1 MNTPNTVFVSTAIP
15 YVNAPPHLG
24 FALEVV
30 LADVVARHARARG
43 RSVHFVTG
51 TDDNSLSNV
60 RAAEA
65 RGISTREL
73 VDENTAC
80 FRALDRTLDASF
92 DDFLRTSVSPTHR
105 DAVHAFWD
113 ACAKR
118 GDLERRPYRGSY
130 CVGCEQFLAPSDLVH
145 GACPEHLTVPEIVEE
160 QNWFFRLSRFER
172 PIREALASGR
182 IRIEPPERAHEI
194 ERILE
199 AGLHDVSVSRSRTR
213 ARGWGIP
220 VPGDPEQV
228 IWVWFDALAS
238 YAATLGFP
246 HDRARHDRYWR
257 HAEHRVHVLGKGILR
272 FHAILWPALL
282 LAADLA
288 LPTTLWVHGY
298 LTVQGSKIGKSR
310 GNAIAPELV
319 TDRYGVDALRYFLLR
334 HVGGSRDADV
344 DLARIDEVYRT
355 ELADGL
361 GNLLART
368 VALLRANPNPR
379 ADALASVKS
388 VAEEEPTAFELASRA
403 EALTARVE
411 DALDRLAPDEALRA
425 IWEVVIAA
433 NKHLGNTAPW
443 TLAKDAANAPRVH
456 AILERTRVAL
466 DAIARALVPLLP
478 STARRITEA
487 LADPSR
493 PAPILFPKPA

>member
-30 LADVVARHARARG
+30 LADVFARHARARG
-43 RSVHFVTG
+43 DSVHFVTG

-73 VDENTAC
+73 VDENTAR

-92 DDFLRTSVSPTHR
+92 DDFLRTSVSPTHH
-105 DAVHAFWD
+105 DAVHAFWE

-118 GDLERRPYRGSY
+118 GDLERRPYRGNY

-194 ERILE
+194 ERFLE
-199 AGLHDVSVSRSRTR
+199 GGLQDISVSRSRTR

-246 HDRARHDRYWR
+246 HDRARHDRHWR
-257 HAEHRVHVLGKGILR
+257 HAKDRVHVLGKGILR

-298 LTVQGSKIGKSR
+298 LTVGGSKIGKSR
-310 GNAIAPELV
+310 GNAIAPEV
-319 TDRYGVDALRYFLLR
+319 ITDRYGVDALRYFLLR
-334 HVGGSRDADV
+334 HVGGARDADV
-344 DLARIDEVYRT
+344 DLARVDEVYRT

-368 VALLRANPNPR
+368 VALVRANPPVETTR
-379 ADALASVKS
+379 ARESFADD
-388 VAEEEPTAFELASRA
+388 EPTALALAACSA
-403 EALTARVE
+403 SLEGRVS

-425 IWEVVIAA
+425 IWDVVGAA

-443 TLAKDAANAPRVH
+443 TLAKDPANAQRVQ
-456 AILERTRVAL
+456 AVLERTRVAL

-487 LADPSR
+487 LASR
-493 PAPILFPKPA
+493 PAPILFPKPPKA